1 MDNLSGESE
10 VVVSAVAGLDDGLAP
25 GEAGDEH
32 HAQAVQVARAGATSL
47 VQDLWS

>member
-10 VVVSAVAGLDDGLAP
+10 VVVGAVAGLDDGLAP
-25 GEAGDEH
+25 GEAGNEY